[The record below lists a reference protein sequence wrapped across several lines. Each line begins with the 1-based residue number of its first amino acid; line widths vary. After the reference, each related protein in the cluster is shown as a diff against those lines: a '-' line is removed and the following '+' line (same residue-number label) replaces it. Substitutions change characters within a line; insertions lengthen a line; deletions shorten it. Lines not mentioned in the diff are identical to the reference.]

1 MRTLECLAQKY
12 ASSEVRKRVLRT
24 LAVLHAVRSAAG
36 IQRGQTSSA
45 EAHSAAVAEEVTA
58 TSDLGSRTRVR
69 S

>member
-24 LAVLHAVRSAAG
+24 LAALHAVRSAAG

-45 EAHSAAVAEEVTA
+45 EAHGGAAAE
-58 TSDLGSRTRVR
+58 R
-69 S
+69 